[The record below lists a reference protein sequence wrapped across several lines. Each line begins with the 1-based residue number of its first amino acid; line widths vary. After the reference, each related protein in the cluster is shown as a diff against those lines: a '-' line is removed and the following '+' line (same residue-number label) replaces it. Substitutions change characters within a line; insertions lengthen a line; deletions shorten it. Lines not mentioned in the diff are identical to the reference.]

1 MTSRLSKLVGPA
13 LAVALLLG
21 AAGAVAGPQARIQG
35 TIKDAQGTTL
45 PDVKITITTKAIT
58 KFKLETKSE
67 KDGHW
72 GTILNDA
79 TMKYVYRFEKPG
91 YLVFEEE
98 KKIGIGTNE
107 TWDIVL
113 MTEDQAIKA
122 GKIEVKADPF
132 VEAFNGAIELFR
144 TEDLAG
150 AMVKAEEAIK
160 LGPEKSNAYD
170 LAAKIAHQTKNWD
183 KAVQYG
189 EKSLALE
196 PDNASLLPVLVDAYR
211 AKGDKAKTA
220 EYEKKFAAANPDNP
234 DILYNEAVDLYNKN
248 DFKGAEPILR
258 KVVELKPDHAKAH
271 YLLGMTCVNLN
282 KIPDMKKHLTEYL
295 KLEPKGADAGTA
307 KEMLDAFK

>member
-1 MTSRLSKLVGPA
+1 MTSRLSRLVGPA

-21 AAGAVAGPQARIQG
+21 AAAAFGAAQARIQG
-35 TIKDAQGTTL
+35 TVTDAQGVKL

-58 KFKLETKSE
+58 KFKLELKSD

-79 TMKYVYRFEKPG
+79 TMRYIYRFEKPG
-91 YLVFEEE
+91 YIAWEEE

-113 MTEDQAIKA
+113 MTQDQAIKA
-122 GKIEVKADPF
+122 GKVEVKVDPF
-132 VEAFNGAIELFR
+132 VEAFNGAVELFR
-144 TEDLAG
+144 AEDIPG
-150 AMVKAEEAIK
+150 AMAKAEEAIK

-170 LAAKIAHQTKNWD
+170 LAAKVAHRLKNWD
-183 KAVQYG
+183 KAIEYG
-189 EKSLALE
+189 EKSLTLE
-196 PDNASLLPVLVDAYR
+196 ADNSSLIPVLLDAYR

-234 DILYNEAVDLYNKN
+234 DILYNEAVELYNKN

-271 YLLGMTCVNLN
+271 YLLGMACVNTN